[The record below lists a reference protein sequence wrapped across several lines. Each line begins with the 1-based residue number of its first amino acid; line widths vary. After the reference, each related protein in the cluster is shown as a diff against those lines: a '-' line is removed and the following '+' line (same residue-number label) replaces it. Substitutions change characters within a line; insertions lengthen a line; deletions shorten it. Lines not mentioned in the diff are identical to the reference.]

1 MNKEKFLKITRYIG
15 EKINQTEFEN
25 RTYAVGGSVRDFV
38 MGNEIK
44 DIDLVVELPNGGI
57 LLAQYFEQI
66 GLTKGSVVV
75 YPTYGTAMFHLKE
88 FPDDEIEVVQTRGE
102 QYHEETRNPETCYA
116 SILEDAFRRDLTINA
131 LYYNLT
137 TGEIEDYTQKGLN
150 DIKNH
155 LIRVTNNNPDIVF
168 NDDPL
173 RILRVIRFATKFDW
187 EIEEATRLS
196 MVKNKNRLSIITQ
209 ERITDEFS
217 KILTCKYPEK
227 GLELIDEI
235 VGLENIVDVFNVKC
249 NCLRKDPVFD
259 KILNVVMCTNNHL
272 DERLAALLYLF
283 NDACIFE
290 TLKKMKYPNK
300 VIESVLTLDD
310 PKLVNGFLCEYDNY
324 KHNKPN
330 KMDKEISKMQHVLG
344 SRDMFLK
351 YIDLHSSICEAN
363 NEDGDFVFVLYD
375 RIEKGSINM
384 YNYVLPVDGNDI
396 METLEIEPSR
406 EVEVAKKLLFN
417 LAYENNKITKEQC
430 VSWLKEN
437 KDFIKFSTNI
447 LK

>member
-57 LLAQYFEQI
+57 CLAQYFEQI

-102 QYHEETRNPETCYA
+102 QYHEETRNPITCYA
-116 SILEDAFRRDLTINA
+116 SIIEDAFRRDLTINA

-137 TGEIEDYTQKGLN
+137 TGEIEDYTQKGLA

-155 LIRVTNNNPDIVF
+155 IIRVTNNNPDIVF

-173 RILRVIRFATKFDW
+173 RILRVIHFATRFDW
-187 EIEEATRLS
+187 EIEENTRLS
-196 MVKNKNRLSIITQ
+196 MIKNRDRLSIITQ

-227 GLELIDEI
+227 GLEMIDDI
-235 VGLENIVDVFNVKC
+235 IGLKNLVDVFDVKYE
-249 NCLRKDPVFD
+249 CLRKDPVFET
-259 KILNVVMCTNNHL
+259 ILNVLMFTSNNL
-272 DERLAALLYLF
+272 DVRLAALLHLF
-283 NDACIFE
+283 NDECVYT

-300 VIESVLTLDD
+300 TLENVLTLIDSRLFD
-310 PKLVNGFLCEYDNY
+310 GFLCEYDNY
-324 KHNKPN
+324 CNGKPN
-330 KMDKEISKMQHVLG
+330 KMNKEISKMQHVLG
-344 SRDMFLK
+344 SREMFGK
-351 YIDLHSSICEAN
+351 YIDLHSSIYDTN
-363 NEDGDFVFVLYD
+363 YKNINFVSVLFD
-375 RIEKGSINM
+375 MIRINKIDMFN
-384 YNYVLPVDGNDI
+384 YNLPVDGNVI
-396 METLEIEPSR
+396 MEVLGIEPSR
-406 EVEVAKKLLFN
+406 EVEVAKNLLLD
-417 LAYENNKITKEQC
+417 LAYANNNITKEEC
-430 VSWLKEN
+430 INWLN
-437 KDFIKFSTNI
+437 KNKNFIKFKANI
-447 LK
+447 